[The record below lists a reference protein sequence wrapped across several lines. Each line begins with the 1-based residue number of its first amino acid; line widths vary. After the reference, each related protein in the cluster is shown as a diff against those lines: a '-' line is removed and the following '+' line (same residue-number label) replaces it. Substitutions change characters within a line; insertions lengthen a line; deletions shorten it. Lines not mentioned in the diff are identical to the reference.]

1 MYWCYLILI
10 NMATLFAPFYC
21 WGVLFQDATQL
32 VVLGHTLMFKSQ
44 LTTTI
49 IMMVMIMMMIM
60 KMVMV
65 MVMMMGNG

>member
-1 MYWCYLILI
+1 
-10 NMATLFAPFYC
+10 MATLFAPFYC
-21 WGVLFQDATQL
+21 GGVQFQDATQL

-44 LTTTI
+44 LTTTITI